1 MTNVDSHPGDAVAGA
16 FPSWGPVS
24 IGGITSKL
32 LVAAILI
39 NFSVSSMALSA
50 LGIPYDWTDGSAFAK
65 LHPSTY
71 LSAVALAAYLMG
83 QLRAGASLRG
93 LAICFPGAA
102 YFACFWML
110 LAIYGVVVQKTPL
123 TSIIEPYLLAISAL
137 LMIDKLDPALQSFV
151 RAFLHALIAVNALVG
166 VFEYL
171 THLRLIPYVI
181 SGTPVIGDPRATA
194 IIGHPLLNAATT
206 GAYIL
211 CLLMGADARLST
223 GSRWALILVASA
235 GMVAFG
241 GRTAIV
247 ASLLVAGVLALHGL
261 TLVLM
266 GQRFSL
272 GRLIMA
278 LLAAQIAI
286 AGAVGAA
293 SRGLFDALAMRF
305 IDDNGSAESRV
316 IVWRLFDMF
325 ETRDLLLGP
334 RQDQLAAALKHL
346 GLMIGIEN
354 TWLALAFQYGELMTL
369 FFAIGLFLLFW
380 EFWRRTR
387 SGGTLLFIYFLIVI
401 SSAVGLASKTMIFAQ
416 FAVLLL
422 FLFERNADD
431 QQFEANST
439 PPKQRR

>member
-181 SGTPVIGDPRATA
+181 SGTPVIGDPRAAVTPCGTRTMA
-194 IIGHPLLNAATT
+194 SASECGHDGRLHPVFAD
-206 GAYIL
+206 GRRRSPFHGVEV
-211 CLLMGADARLST
+211 GADSCRLC
-223 GSRWALILVASA
+223 R
-235 GMVAFG
+235 
-241 GRTAIV
+241 
-247 ASLLVAGVLALHGL
+247 H
-261 TLVLM
+261 
-266 GQRFSL
+266 
-272 GRLIMA
+272 GRL
-278 LLAAQIAI
+278 
-286 AGAVGAA
+286 
-293 SRGLFDALAMRF
+293 
-305 IDDNGSAESRV
+305 
-316 IVWRLFDMF
+316 
-325 ETRDLLLGP
+325 
-334 RQDQLAAALKHL
+334 
-346 GLMIGIEN
+346 
-354 TWLALAFQYGELMTL
+354 
-369 FFAIGLFLLFW
+369 
-380 EFWRRTR
+380 RRTHR
-387 SGGTLLFIYFLIVI
+387 
-401 SSAVGLASKTMIFAQ
+401 
-416 FAVLLL
+416 
-422 FLFERNADD
+422 D
-431 QQFEANST
+431 
-439 PPKQRR
+439 RR